1 MAKKTFDI
9 SVPIS
14 TSSLIWPGDPV
25 VTIRQMA
32 SIFDGAES
40 NLSQI
45 RMSVHTGT
53 HIDAPA
59 HFIEGGKT
67 IGDITLEKLIGE
79 VLVVEMGEAMAVITE
94 QSLINHPKHRAI
106 KRARK
111 ILFKTRNSKLWHEDP
126 LVFKEDY
133 VGIDTSGAEYLSKLD
148 LDLIGIDYLS
158 ISPFNDLEKPH
169 RILLGRDIVLLE
181 GIDLYRVPAG
191 VYQLFC
197 LPIKLQ
203 ACEGAPVRA
212 VLRAF

>member
-1 MAKKTFDI
+1 
-9 SVPIS
+9 
-14 TSSLIWPGDPV
+14 
-25 VTIRQMA
+25 
-32 SIFDGAES
+32 
-40 NLSQI
+40 
-45 RMSVHTGT
+45 
-53 HIDAPA
+53 
-59 HFIEGGKT
+59 
-67 IGDITLEKLIGE
+67 
-79 VLVVEMGEAMAVITE
+79 
-94 QSLINHPKHRAI
+94 
-106 KRARK
+106 
-111 ILFKTRNSKLWHEDP
+111 
-126 LVFKEDY
+126 VFKEDY